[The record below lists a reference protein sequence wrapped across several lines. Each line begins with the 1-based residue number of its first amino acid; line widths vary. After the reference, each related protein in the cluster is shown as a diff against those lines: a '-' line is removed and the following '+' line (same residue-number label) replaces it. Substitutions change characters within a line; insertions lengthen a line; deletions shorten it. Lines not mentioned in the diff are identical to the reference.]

1 MASMDIKHISQQI
14 KNLEE
19 ELLTRNVRKNSER
32 LEQLLDDG
40 FIEFGSSG
48 NRWTKQSVIETLK
61 NESCVET
68 EITDFIVTLLSDKI
82 ALATYTAR
90 SGQSDKKGHSSLRS
104 SIWKLTNDDWKIIF
118 HQGTYMPE

>member
-82 ALATYTAR
+82 ALATYTAH

-104 SIWKLTNDDWKIIF
+104 SIWKLTNDDWKIVF